1 MSTGLFRARV
11 YLPFTY
17 ADREAARDAK
27 GSRLAP
33 HEWNA
38 AAISAQTPQ
47 RQKFLKS
54 QGCRTQQIDSDGGQV
69 LVTFG
74 GFMGPDAA
82 HEFSQVFAGCRG
94 SVSELPDADLESL
107 LAKSC

>member
-1 MSTGLFRARV
+1 MSSGLFRARV

-17 ADREAARDAK
+17 ADREAARDRK

-69 LVTFG
+69 LITFG
-74 GFMGPDAA
+74 GWMGPDTAR
-82 HEFSQVFAGCRG
+82 EFSQVFAGCRG
-94 SVSELPDADLESL
+94 SVTELSDADFERFIS
-107 LAKSC
+107 

>member
-1 MSTGLFRARV
+1 MSSGLFRARV

-17 ADREAARDAK
+17 ADRDRARDAK

-38 AAISAQTPQ
+38 AAIRAQTPE
-47 RQKFLKS
+47 RQKFLMS

-74 GFMGPDAA
+74 GFMGPDTAD
-82 HEFSQVFAGCRG
+82 EFSQVFAGCRG
-94 SVSELPDADLESL
+94 SVTELPDAGFEML
-107 LAKSC
+107 LAKTV

>member
-1 MSTGLFRARV
+1 MSSGLYRAIV

-38 AAISAQTPQ
+38 AAIRAQRPEHQ
-47 RQKFLKS
+47 AFLKS
-54 QGCRTQQIDSDGGQV
+54 QGCRTQQIDSDLV
-69 LVTFG
+69 LITFG
-74 GFMGPDAA
+74 GFMGPDTAR
-82 HEFSQVFAGCRG
+82 EFSQVFAGCRG
-94 SVSELPDADLESL
+94 SVTELSDSDFEL
-107 LAKSC
+107 LVS